1 MADYR
6 TCQKCGKFLYPR
18 EDSTAAACT
27 CPPEPEPPKQ
37 YAQGWVCPI
46 CGRVSAPWA
55 SSCPCWMDRIKTT
68 YGNTTTV
75 MTGSSNITNQDVD
88 ELTDDL
94 HELCVRAVNV
104 MVEQGVT
111 RHISYITPEDNINF
125 QLDLSYKIPKVTIE
139 WVNAQEAEVK

>member
-1 MADYR
+1 MADIYAGEYDNAR
-6 TCQKCGKFLYPR
+6 T
-18 EDSTAAACT
+18 S
-27 CPPEPEPPKQ
+27 
-37 YAQGWVCPI
+37 
-46 CGRVSAPWA
+46 
-55 SSCPCWMDRIKTT
+55 
-68 YGNTTTV
+68 
-75 MTGSSNITNQDVD
+75 SSNITHWDVD

-125 QLDLSYKIPKVTIE
+125 QLSLSGKIPKVTIE